1 MPSRP
6 TPARPQARGNSN
18 VPELGPIA
26 AYKTI
31 LRGYIDRRP
40 AGMRARIAGAIGKH
54 KSFVSQLTN
63 PIYPMPIP
71 ARHLIPILE
80 ICHFSAEERKTF
92 LKAYAVAHPASAPRA
107 LPDADR
113 VLARRKVISL
123 EIPLLRDPRK
133 QRALETLVRQF
144 VERVF
149 QLCDRP

>member
-1 MPSRP
+1 M
-6 TPARPQARGNSN
+6 PARSQARGNLK

-26 AYKTI
+26 AYKAI

-71 ARHLIPILE
+71 ARHLTAILE

-92 LKAYAVAHPASAPRA
+92 LKAYEAAHPASAPRA

-113 VLARRKVISL
+113 APGRRKLLSL
-123 EIPLLRDPRK
+123 EIPVLRDPKK
-133 QRALETLVRQF
+133 QRTLEALVRQF

-149 QLCDRP
+149 DLFERP

>member
-1 MPSRP
+1 M
-6 TPARPQARGNSN
+6 PARPQARGNPK

-26 AYKTI
+26 AYKSI

-40 AGMRARIAGAIGKH
+40 AGMRARIAVALGKH

-71 ARHLIPILE
+71 ARHLMPILE

-92 LKAYAVAHPASAPRA
+92 LKAYAAAHPASDPRA

-113 VLARRKVISL
+113 VLDRRKLLSL
-123 EIPLLRDPRK
+123 EIPVLRDPKK
-133 QRALETLVRQF
+133 QRALEILVRQF
-144 VERVF
+144 VERVVELF
-149 QLCDRP
+149 ERP